1 MPNEEDTGTMKT
13 RRDHQKGF
21 PLIPEGDKRCV
32 WMDIGVV
39 SYKIC
44 DRDFDCD
51 NCPLNQGLAGSS
63 EPPGDVEGKKDE
75 DRLSREGIPAFS
87 QLMKIKTLQNRYYH
101 PNHTWIKV
109 EEPDDRVVIGID
121 DIVAAVFGSID
132 QVSFPACGKR
142 IERNGVLCRI
152 IQEERIFEIHSP
164 VSGEVMKINEELK
177 GFPNKLIIDSMRGG
191 WLAIL
196 NPYNLQEDIK
206 HCRDGDSVFP
216 WYLKELE
223 WFDSIIVGS
232 FKRQQE
238 SVGHTMYDGG
248 ELSRN
253 LRDVLPPEQYRLLVL
268 SLLGE

>member
-1 MPNEEDTGTMKT
+1 
-13 RRDHQKGF
+13 
-21 PLIPEGDKRCV
+21 
-32 WMDIGVV
+32 VV

-51 NCPLNQGLAGSS
+51 NCPLNQGLAGSGD
-63 EPPGDVEGKKDE
+63 PPEVERKKNDYPTLE
-75 DRLSREGIPAFS
+75 RVGIPAFS
-87 QLMKIKTLQNRYYH
+87 QLMKIRTLQNRYYH

-109 EEPDDRVVIGID
+109 EEPDDRAVIGID

-132 QVSFPACGKR
+132 RISFPHLGKP
-142 IERNGVLCRI
+142 IECNGILCQI
-152 IQEERIFEIHSP
+152 IQEERIFAVRSP
-164 VSGEVMKINEELK
+164 ISGEVVKVNEELK

-191 WLAIL
+191 WLVMVS
-196 NPYNLQEDIK
+196 PDNLKEDLK
-206 HCRDGDSVFP
+206 HCRDSDSVFP

-223 WFDSIIVGS
+223 WFDSVIAGS

-248 ELSRN
+248 EISRD
-253 LRDVLPPEQYRLLVL
+253 LRDLLSPEQYRLLVV